1 MKVLS
6 EIFFY
11 PSYTSIHTGRFGL
24 QITAHWNQGEKA
36 QVNFLL
42 LKWKPAKTEEF
53 MIPDSESILVQ
64 QRQQLTGMV
73 AGAEAEGSHLELQ
86 ESSRESTLKT
96 ARVFKLSKPML
107 SVMKPHH

>member
-42 LKWKPAKTEEF
+42 LKWKPEISLFQHSCK
-53 MIPDSESILVQ
+53 D
-64 QRQQLTGMV
+64 
-73 AGAEAEGSHLELQ
+73 
-86 ESSRESTLKT
+86 TL
-96 ARVFKLSKPML
+96 P
-107 SVMKPHH
+107 